1 MIIYK
6 ADFLEKICKKY
17 KNSQNQNIYNS
28 TNRYILFIKNKK
40 MKDQVLGLI
49 RHALTFV
56 GGIVVAKGLVDDIL
70 FQEILG
76 GVMTLVGAIWS
87 VTSKNKVA

>member
-1 MIIYK
+1 MNFFKLKSI
-6 ADFLEKICKKY
+6 
-17 KNSQNQNIYNS
+17 
-28 TNRYILFIKNKK
+28 K

-56 GGIVVAKGLVDDIL
+56 GGVIVAKGLVDEVL

-87 VTSKNKVA
+87 VASKQK

>member
-1 MIIYK
+1 
-6 ADFLEKICKKY
+6 
-17 KNSQNQNIYNS
+17 
-28 TNRYILFIKNKK
+28 

-49 RHALTFV
+49 RHTLTFV
-56 GGIVVAKGLVDDIL
+56 GGIVVAKGLVDDVL

-76 GVMTLVGAIWS
+76 GVMTLIGGIWS